1 MPDLFDF
8 FRYALA
14 WVVTIYALI
23 VMAQSAWGWYIWL
36 AGSDQYISLIRRY
49 VIVHGL
55 RLRFRAFWGDVIIC
69 LLLSVVCVML
79 WVAHSRIDQ
88 LKVALDRARQ
98 TPTTHANPQQTLQP

>member
-8 FRYALA
+8 FRYSLA
-14 WVVTIYALI
+14 AVVTIYATI
-23 VMAQSAWGWYIWL
+23 ITIQSLWNWYLWL

-69 LLLSVVCVML
+69 LLLTIVCVL
-79 WVAHSRIDQ
+79 IWRAHGRVDQ
-88 LKVALDRARQ
+88 LKVALDRLRQ
-98 TPTTHANPQQTLQP
+98 ADKNSLPQMGHR